1 VPPPVDQETVLLK
14 ATVAVRRAIA
24 RLRGDTTNPEPR
36 VRTPRGPRDGF
47 TRRAA
52 AVLRAAVGPSGSTG
66 SSTSPASRERLQ
78 ATRPTWRLGRL
89 FRLDSP
95 ERAVPVLV
103 AVFLLVASLT
113 AAPGFVGAATG
124 ATTSA
129 GSAPRLVIGGAGGP
143 NDGLVGTVDTQGD
156 IQDGPP
162 DTTPSGP
169 NDGAGTVG
177 DGSAGAGVG
186 LNVSPG
192 SIDAAAPAPTSV
204 AGQFLED
211 GTLLKPVVV
220 DTTVSDGRDQLRS
233 YTVRSGDTLTGIAS
247 KMGVSMMTIWWANK
261 LQAKDQLHVGQK
273 LVIPPVNGIVVTVG
287 PNDTLASVAAAHN
300 VDPQD
305 IVATNQ
311 LTDTTLVIGQVLIL
325 PGAHGAAIPT
335 PKPVAP
341 TNLASVSSSSG
352 GTGPTVQP
360 VSNYSGGRFTWPV
373 QGGYISQY
381 FHYGHPALDIAA
393 AWGSPIVAAA
403 AGVVTFSGWR
413 DNGGGY
419 QIWISHGSG
428 LYTTYNHLSSVGVS
442 AGTSVA
448 RGQFI
453 GKVGATGNATG
464 PHCHFEVW
472 IGPIWDGGVRVNP
485 LGYF

>member
-14 ATVAVRRAIA
+14 ATVAVHRAIA
-24 RLRGDTTNPEPR
+24 WLHRDTTSLVSWAQTQRRP
-36 VRTPRGPRDGF
+36 GLGLA
-47 TRRAA
+47 RRAA
-52 AVLRAAVGPSGSTG
+52 FALHAAARPLAPAGSDAAG
-66 SSTSPASRERLQ
+66 SSRDRLPAARPAFRPRRL
-78 ATRPTWRLGRL
+78 LH
-89 FRLDSP
+89 LDAP
-95 ERAVPVLV
+95 ERVVPILV

-129 GSAPRLVIGGAGGP
+129 GGAPRLVIGGAGGP
-143 NDGLVGTVDTQGD
+143 NDGLTGSIDT
-156 IQDGPP
+156 P
-162 DTTPSGP
+162 TGP
-169 NDGAGTVG
+169 NDGAGPVG
-177 DGSAGAGVG
+177 DMGSTSGIGMDESSASV
-186 LNVSPG
+186 
-192 SIDAAAPAPTSV
+192 AARGDAPTSV

-220 DTTVSDGRDQLRS
+220 DTTVTDGSDQLRT
-233 YTVRSGDTLTGIAS
+233 YIVRSGDTLTGIAS

-261 LQAKDQLHVGQK
+261 LNSKDELHIGQK
-273 LVIPPVNGIVVTVG
+273 LVIPPVNGLVVTVG
-287 PNDTLASVAAAHN
+287 ATDTLASVATAHH

-325 PGAHGAAIPT
+325 PGARGAAIPT
-335 PKPVAP
+335 PKPTPATKVASIS
-341 TNLASVSSSSG
+341 NVASSG
-352 GTGPTVQP
+352 SGTTTVRP
-360 VSNYSGGRFTWPV
+360 VTDYSGGRFAWPV
-373 QGGYISQY
+373 PGGYISQY
-381 FHYGHPALDIAA
+381 FHYGHPALDIAE
-393 AWGSPIVAAA
+393 AWGSPIDAAA
-403 AGVVTFSGWR
+403 AGVVTFAGWR
-413 DNGGGY
+413 NNGGGY

-428 LYTTYNHLSSVGVS
+428 LYTTYNHLSSISTS
-442 AGTSVA
+442 AGASVS

-453 GKVGATGNATG
+453 GRVGATGDATG